1 MRLRFVAHDRHEA
14 AAPPSNGKSP
24 LPGGQARRNKL
35 LVSWGP
41 LVISCAPRGLR
52 VVRGV
57 VSSAF
62 VHASM
67 NASGVARDN
76 R

>member
-41 LVISCAPRGLR
+41 LVIAAPLAG
-52 VVRGV
+52 
-57 VSSAF
+57 
-62 VHASM
+62 
-67 NASGVARDN
+67 
-76 R
+76 